1 MDEAIAKREARRRR
15 ILENSERR
23 LQKISGKNNQNEFK
37 DMSTKCTNLNI
48 YSNVLDLEVNGISV
62 NKALIQ
68 DENDALY
75 FQGDNVIK
83 NRDNRDKTD
92 IGSYFGLNNEDTSF
106 VLSNSYKCNDITNDK
121 PDCTNNMSNL
131 KHLDYHNE
139 STDYIQEK
147 NSTNYQIQHNVC
159 NKSALSS
166 NFLSHYIS
174 YIVLAAIVN
183 ILLLFKMDHLFGKYI
198 VVPYFI
204 MMLGHLCAHNNIQ
217 EAQQGSHFIAT
228 LILCNIKPAITYRL
242 IRAISIL
249 IAMITDLAL
258 YIFSFTLI
266 YCAITY
272 YLQDFNILIASSM

>member
-1 MDEAIAKREARRRR
+1 MDEMIAKREARRRR

-23 LQKISGKNNQNEFK
+23 LQKITDKSNQNEFE
-37 DMSTKCTNLNI
+37 DISTKCTALNV
-48 YSNVLDLEVNGISV
+48 YSNLLDLEVNGISV

-75 FQGDNVIK
+75 FQGDNITK
-83 NRDNRDKTD
+83 NRDKTN
-92 IGSYFGLNNEDTSF
+92 IESYFGLNNEDTSF

-121 PDCTNNMSNL
+121 LDCTNNMSNL
-131 KHLDYHNE
+131 KHFGYHNE
-139 STDYIQEK
+139 NTDYIQEK
-147 NSTNYQIQHNVC
+147 HSTNDQIQHNVC
-159 NKSALSS
+159 NKSILSS
-166 NFLSHYIS
+166 NLLSNHIS

-198 VVPYFI
+198 LIPYFI
-204 MMLGHLCAHNNIQ
+204 MMLGRLCARNNIQ
-217 EAQQGSHFIAT
+217 EPQHGSPLIAT
-228 LILCNIKPAITYRL
+228 LILCNIKPVLTYRL
-242 IRAISIL
+242 TRAISI
-249 IAMITDLAL
+249 ITSIITDLAL

>member
-1 MDEAIAKREARRRR
+1 MDEMIAKREARRRR

-23 LQKISGKNNQNEFK
+23 LQKITDKSNQNEFE
-37 DMSTKCTNLNI
+37 DISTKCTTLNV
-48 YSNVLDLEVNGISV
+48 YSNLLDLEVNGISV

-75 FQGDNVIK
+75 FQGDNVTK
-83 NRDNRDKTD
+83 NRDKTN
-92 IGSYFGLNNEDTSF
+92 IESYFGLNNEDTSF

-121 PDCTNNMSNL
+121 LDCTNNMSNL
-131 KHLDYHNE
+131 KHFGYHNE

-147 NSTNYQIQHNVC
+147 NSTNDQIQHNVC
-159 NKSALSS
+159 NKSILSS
-166 NFLSHYIS
+166 NLLSNHIS

-198 VVPYFI
+198 LIPYFI
-204 MMLGHLCAHNNIQ
+204 MMLGRLCARNNIQ
-217 EAQQGSHFIAT
+217 EPQHGSPLIAT
-228 LILCNIKPAITYRL
+228 LILCNIKPVLTYRL
-242 IRAISIL
+242 TRAISI
-249 IAMITDLAL
+249 ITSIITDLAL

>member
-1 MDEAIAKREARRRR
+1 MDETIAKREARRRR

-23 LQKISGKNNQNEFK
+23 LQKITGKNNGNECK
-37 DMSTKCTNLNI
+37 DTSTKCTALDV
-48 YSNVLDLEVNGISV
+48 YANVLDLEVNGISV
-62 NKALIQ
+62 NKGLIQ
-68 DENDALY
+68 DKNDTLY
-75 FQGDNVIK
+75 FQGDNITK
-83 NRDNRDKTD
+83 NKDKTNME
-92 IGSYFGLNNEDTSF
+92 SYFGLNNEDTSF

-121 PDCTNNMSNL
+121 LDCTNNISNL
-131 KHLDYHNE
+131 KHVGYHNE

-159 NKSALSS
+159 NKSILSS
-166 NFLSHYIS
+166 NLLSNHIS

-198 VVPYFI
+198 VIPYFI
-204 MMLGHLCAHNNIQ
+204 MMLGRLCARNNIQ
-217 EAQQGSHFIAT
+217 EPQHGSPLIAT
-228 LILCNIKPAITYRL
+228 LILCNIKPVLTYRL
-242 IRAISIL
+242 VRAISIL
-249 IAMITDLAL
+249 TSIITDLAL

>member
-1 MDEAIAKREARRRR
+1 MDETIAKREARRRR

-23 LQKISGKNNQNEFK
+23 LQKITGKNNGNECK
-37 DMSTKCTNLNI
+37 DISTKCTALDV
-48 YSNVLDLEVNGISV
+48 YANVLELEVNGISV
-62 NKALIQ
+62 NKGLIQ
-68 DENDALY
+68 DKNDTLY
-75 FQGDNVIK
+75 FQGDNITK
-83 NRDNRDKTD
+83 NKDKTN
-92 IGSYFGLNNEDTSF
+92 IESYFGLNNEDSF

-121 PDCTNNMSNL
+121 LDCTNNISNL
-131 KHLDYHNE
+131 KHVGYHNE

-159 NKSALSS
+159 NKSILSS
-166 NFLSHYIS
+166 NLLCNHIS

-198 VVPYFI
+198 IIPYFI
-204 MMLGHLCAHNNIQ
+204 MMLGRLCARNNIQ
-217 EAQQGSHFIAT
+217 EPQHGSPLIAA
-228 LILCNIKPAITYRL
+228 LILCNIKPVLTYRL
-242 IRAISIL
+242 TRAISIL
-249 IAMITDLAL
+249 TSIITDLAL

>member
-1 MDEAIAKREARRRR
+1 MDETIAKREARRRR

-23 LQKISGKNNQNEFK
+23 LQKITGKTNRNECK
-37 DMSTKCTNLNI
+37 DISTKCTTLDV
-48 YSNVLDLEVNGISV
+48 YANVLDLEVNGISV
-62 NKALIQ
+62 NKGLIQ
-68 DENDALY
+68 DKNDTLY
-75 FQGDNVIK
+75 FRGDNITK
-83 NRDNRDKTD
+83 NKDKTNID
-92 IGSYFGLNNEDTSF
+92 SYFGLNNEDTSF

-121 PDCTNNMSNL
+121 LDCTNNISNL
-131 KHLDYHNE
+131 KHVGYHNE

-159 NKSALSS
+159 NKNILFSNLLS
-166 NFLSHYIS
+166 NHIS

-198 VVPYFI
+198 VIPYLI
-204 MMLGHLCAHNNIQ
+204 MMLGRLYARNNIQ
-217 EAQQGSHFIAT
+217 EPQHGSPLIAT
-228 LILCNIKPAITYRL
+228 LILCNIKPVLTYRL

-249 IAMITDLAL
+249 TSIITDLAL